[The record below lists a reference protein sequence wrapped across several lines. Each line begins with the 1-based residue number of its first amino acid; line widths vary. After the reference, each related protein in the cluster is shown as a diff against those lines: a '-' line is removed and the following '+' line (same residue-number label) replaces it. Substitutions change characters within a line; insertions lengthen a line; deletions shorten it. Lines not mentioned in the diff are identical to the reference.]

1 MIGVEKACEIATTE
15 RNEPFVDVITDIGS
29 GFVIGTMAE
38 DGEVAEM
45 FPVLVYKESGKAETF
60 RVPEHIEEM
69 KNGKSVRIPSKYLF
83 KK

>member
-38 DGEVAEM
+38 DGEIAEM

-60 RVPEHIEEM
+60 RVPEHI
-69 KNGKSVRIPSKYLF
+69 
-83 KK
+83 

>member
-45 FPVLVYKESGKAETF
+45 FPVLVYKDSGKVETF
-60 RVPEHIEEM
+60 RVPEHIEEI
-69 KNGKSVRIPSKYLF
+69 KNGKQIKIPSKYRF
-83 KK
+83 KA

>member
-45 FPVLVYKESGKAETF
+45 FPVLVYKDSGKAETF

-69 KNGKSVRIPSKYLF
+69 KKTENKSRFLQNIG
-83 KK
+83 

>member
-38 DGEVAEM
+38 DGEVST
-45 FPVLVYKESGKAETF
+45 FP
-60 RVPEHIEEM
+60 
-69 KNGKSVRIPSKYLF
+69 LF
-83 KK
+83 LFTKTVER

>member
-45 FPVLVYKESGKAETF
+45 FPVLVYKDSGKAETF

-69 KNGKSVRIPSKYLF
+69 KNGKQIKIPSKYRL
-83 KK
+83 KA

>member
-60 RVPEHIEEM
+60 RVPEHIEEI
-69 KNGKSVRIPSKYLF
+69 KNGKQIKIPSKYRF

>member
-29 GFVIGTMAE
+29 GFIIGTMAE

-45 FPVLVYKESGKAETF
+45 FPVLVYKDSGKTETF

-69 KNGKSVRIPSKYLF
+69 KNGKHIKIPSKYRF
-83 KK
+83 KA